1 MAHVAIVGPTMC
13 GKTTLACALA
23 ENYRA
28 SGVHVLVCDPLA
40 NPWPA
45 TWQTTDRAA
54 FIAAAKKSRRCA
66 LFIDEAG
73 QTISRDPEAEWLFTT
88 ARHWGHVT
96 HVMSQGG
103 TQLTPTMRGQCSRI
117 FLFGCTPRVAEMW
130 AEEFNEPGLL
140 SASALPRFEF
150 LFKERF
156 QPLRRQRLAL
166 SA

>member
-13 GKTTLACALA
+13 GKSTLGASLA
-23 ENYRA
+23 SA
-28 SGVHVLVCDPLA
+28 FLAAGVNVLVCDPLA
-40 NPWPA
+40 SDWPC
-45 TWQTTDRAA
+45 TWQTTNRAD
-54 FIAAAKKSRRCA
+54 FIAAAKQSRRCA

-73 QTISRDPEAEWLFTT
+73 QTISRDPDAEWLFTT

-103 TQLTPTMRGQCSRI
+103 TQLTPTMRGQCSRL
-117 FLFGCTPRVAEMW
+117 FLFGCTPRVSEMW

-140 SASALPRFEF
+140 AAPSLPRFEF

-156 QPLRRQRLAL
+156 QPLRRQKLAR
-166 SA
+166 